1 MLKELKKWLNK
12 EKNDETIFDI
22 VLYGSSVKGKTKP
35 NDLDILIIFKE
46 GKLKDRLEKSQQIK
60 KKITFDGKIDIKNI
74 LWEELFKEELFA
86 RSGIFL
92 EGISIFDNKPLAK
105 KIGFESYSLFI
116 YNLKDKNHNE
126 KVKFNYI
133 LSGRN
138 SEGII
143 KKLSG
148 KHLAPGVVQIPINNS
163 LEFEEVLKKSNI
175 NYSKNNILVEK

>member
-1 MLKELKKWLNK
+1 MLKELKKWLSK
-12 EKNDETIFDI
+12 EKNDKNIFDI
-22 VLYGSSVKGKTKP
+22 VLYGSSVKGKSKP

-46 GKLKDRLEKSQQIK
+46 GKLKERLEKSQQIK
-60 KKITFDGKIDIKNI
+60 KKIQFNGKIDIKNI
-74 LWEELFKEELFA
+74 LWEEMFQAEFFA

-92 EGISIFDNKPLAK
+92 AGISVFDNKPLAK
-105 KIGFESYSLFI
+105 KMGFESHSLFV
-116 YNLKDKNHNE
+116 YNLKDKTHNE

-148 KHLAPGVVQIPINNS
+148 KHLAPGVVQIPIKNS
-163 LEFEEVLKKSNI
+163 LEFEEVLKKSKI
-175 NYSKNNILVEK
+175 NYSKSNIMIEK